1 MTNSRNSIDWELLKR
16 RIRTGKLTPII
27 GDRVG
32 HDGFLTSTALI
43 QGWANK
49 IGYPMPNT
57 QSITRVSQYRSV
69 TKDPLAAKEDYL
81 EYLKQYVLKQA
92 RQQQNG
98 PSDFLD
104 TLEDE
109 LEMLSFSQVAARLK
123 YPNFDDDT
131 MNPLKILAHF
141 DIPIYLTTSFH
152 TFMAQALEKSNKT
165 PRLELCAWHDESGP
179 SPSLFDSDEYEDNP
193 QTPVVYHLHG
203 MDADPATL
211 VLSEDDF
218 LDFLVN
224 VTQHEQA
231 VPNRIHQAMAD
242 SSLLLLGYELQDWE
256 FRVLFRGLIKSK
268 PTARRLMSICIQLD
282 PRQNEAGTAPEVE
295 KYLET
300 YFREYK
306 FEIYWGDAQSFT
318 QDLWDQLGD

>member
-1 MTNSRNSIDWELLKR
+1 MIDSRNSIDWDLLKR

-32 HDGFLTSTALI
+32 HDGFLTSDDLV

-57 QSITRVSQYRSV
+57 RSITRVSQYRSV

-81 EYLKQYVLKQA
+81 EYLKQYLLGQA
-92 RQQQNG
+92 RQRQGSAGN
-98 PSDFLD
+98 FLD

-109 LEMLSFSQVAARLK
+109 LDMLSFSQVAARLK
-123 YPNFDDDT
+123 YPDFDAEYL
-131 MNPLKILAHF
+131 NPLKILAQF

-152 TFMAQALEKSNKT
+152 TFMAQALEKTNKI
-165 PRLELCAWHDESGP
+165 PRVELCAWSEESGTHT
-179 SPSLFDSDEYEDNP
+179 SLFDEDDYTDNT
-193 QTPVVYHLHG
+193 QKPVVYHLHG
-203 MDADPATL
+203 LDAEPSTL

-224 VTQHEQA
+224 ITRNEQL
-231 VPNRIHQAMAD
+231 VPYRIHQAMAD
-242 SSLLLLGYELQDWE
+242 SSLLLLGYELQDWD

-268 PTARRLMSICIQLD
+268 PAARRLMSICIQLD
-282 PRQNEAGTAPEVE
+282 PRQNDAGDAAEVE

-300 YFREYK
+300 YFREYR
-306 FEIYWGDAQSFT
+306 FEIYWGSAQSFT
-318 QDLWDQLGD
+318 QDLWEQLGD